1 MPDGR
6 ALTGLT
12 ARTEGALSTDDAASA
27 CGSAT
32 IALVKV
38 KAQGLLQGTAWVRE
52 THGEATL
59 RNVLSS
65 CSAAVRE
72 RCTIAEPTDWI
83 PDTELAEFLGV
94 ADRALGHGDGRIAE
108 ELGAAS
114 ARANLRNFTLRLAFF
129 LANPEFLMR
138 RVAGVWRQYNDAGA
152 MHVREFTPGRMSA
165 ELVGVPEPDWFI
177 CCSVTGWLREAG
189 VTTGMKELTSEH
201 AECRSRGRERCLWS
215 LRWNALGSVP
225 PVNGS
230 RP

>member
-1 MPDGR
+1 M
-6 ALTGLT
+6 T
-12 ARTEGALSTDDAASA
+12 ARKERAGSSTNAAIA
-27 CGSAT
+27 YGSAT
-32 IALVKV
+32 IDPVKV
-38 KAQGLLQGTAWVRE
+38 KAQGLLHGAAWVRE
-52 THGEATL
+52 THGESTL

-83 PDTELAEFLGV
+83 PDNELAEFLGV
-94 ADRALGHGDGRIAE
+94 ADRALGRGDGRIAE

-152 MHVREFTPGRMSA
+152 MHVREFTAGRMNA
-165 ELVGVPEPDWFI
+165 ELVGIPEPDWFI

-189 VTTGMKELTSEH
+189 VTTGMKQLTAEH
-201 AECRSRGRERCLWS
+201 VECRSRGRERCLWL
-215 LRWNALGSVP
+215 LRWNAVGSVP
-225 PVNGS
+225 PANGS
-230 RP
+230 SQ